1 MNDVREPAP
10 YQRYLEGL
18 ARGALAYQHCHDCDQ
33 AVFYLRPCCP
43 HCGSVELGLRDSQGL
58 GTLYS
63 SSVVYDKEHHYNLV
77 LVDLDEGFRM
87 MSTVAGCDAPPIGAR
102 VRARVER
109 LDGEEP
115 RVVFDLNEGERP

>member
-1 MNDVREPAP
+1 MTDIREREP

-18 ARGALAYQHCHDCDQ
+18 ARGALVYQHCQECER
-33 AVFYLRPCCP
+33 AVFYLRPSCP
-43 HCGSVELGLRDSQGL
+43 HCGSVELELRDSQGL

-63 SSVVYDKEHHYNLV
+63 VSVVFDKERNYNLA

-87 MSTVAGCDAPPIGAR
+87 MSTLPNCEEPAIGAR
-102 VRARVER
+102 VQARVEH
-109 LDGEEP
+109 LEGEEP

>member
-1 MNDVREPAP
+1 M
-10 YQRYLEGL
+10 
-18 ARGALAYQHCHDCDQ
+18 
-33 AVFYLRPCCP
+33 VF
-43 HCGSVELGLRDSQGL
+43 
-58 GTLYS
+58 
-63 SSVVYDKEHHYNLV
+63 DKEHHYNLV

-109 LDGEEP
+109 LEGEEP